1 MTPISE
7 PHPRDQPQLWRPFD
21 WPIVK
26 AVALPPLS
34 PPPYPSGVNRGQA
47 PLSLMS
53 SSASG
58 LPGSKV
64 METERARMKP
74 SRP

>member
-1 MTPISE
+1 MP
-7 PHPRDQPQLWRPFD
+7 
-21 WPIVK
+21 K
-26 AVALPPLS
+26 VAAITGVGAGVGRATADEW
-34 PPPYPSGVNRGQA
+34 YPSGVGRGQA
-47 PLSLMS
+47 PPPLIS